1 MSVTFVCSLQL
12 FLHCCELTIDSFVCG
27 AGKDRWG
34 CLIKWVEKAF
44 FALLNKLFEIEVFE
58 RNHKVLLSDKN
69 LLALINE
76 PKLFV
81 IPVFPCMAPSFLVLG
96 KHFVLKNLS
105 FYVISRLA
113 DSKARQAHL
122 EKREKKHQE

>member
-1 MSVTFVCSLQL
+1 M
-12 FLHCCELTIDSFVCG
+12 
-27 AGKDRWG
+27 
-34 CLIKWVEKAF
+34 EKPF

-58 RNHKVLLSDKN
+58 RNHKVLLSYKN

-81 IPVFPCMAPSFLVLG
+81 IPVFSRMASPFLVPS

-105 FYVISRLA
+105 FYAVSRLA
-113 DSKARQAHL
+113 NSKARQARL
-122 EKREKKHQE
+122 EK

>member
-1 MSVTFVCSLQL
+1 M
-12 FLHCCELTIDSFVCG
+12 D
-27 AGKDRWG
+27 GKT
-34 CLIKWVEKAF
+34 F

-69 LLALINE
+69 LLALNNE

-81 IPVFPCMAPSFLVLG
+81 IPIFPRMASPFLVPS

-105 FYVISRLA
+105 FYVVSRLA
-113 DSKARQAHL
+113 DSKARQARL